1 MMARPAPGVFGISSR
16 RSCYAFLILT
26 GLVAIGCAL
35 SPIPQKMYEGP
46 PLPKE
51 QIGIL
56 HSGCHMGSGLT
67 IMTTQ
72 IDGKDIA
79 DGCADFAL
87 SPGDHHIELSAK
99 QLSPKLEKPY
109 VMSSGT
115 VLGRP
120 PAPMGTW
127 PEQDSQVI
135 WASTSPLRITCT
147 VQAGQEVN
155 IVGTKGVGEDWSARC
170 QEHTP

>member
-16 RSCYAFLILT
+16 RSCHAFLILT

-35 SPIPQKMYEGP
+35 SPSPRKMYEGP

-56 HSGCHMGSGLT
+56 RSGCFAGSGLT

-72 IDGKDIA
+72 IDGKDID

-87 SPGDHHIELSAK
+87 SPGEHHIELSAK
-99 QLSPKLEKPY
+99 QLSPKLEPHY
-109 VMSSGT
+109 MVTPGN
-115 VLGRP
+115 LPGR
-120 PAPMGTW
+120 APIGAR
-127 PEQDSQVI
+127 PEQVSQVI
-135 WASTSPLRITCT
+135 WASTSPLRITCR
-147 VQAGQEVN
+147 VQAGQE
-155 IVGTKGVGEDWSARC
+155 IIIIGTKGEGEDWLARC
-170 QEHTP
+170 QEQTR

>member
-1 MMARPAPGVFGISSR
+1 
-16 RSCYAFLILT
+16 
-26 GLVAIGCAL
+26 
-35 SPIPQKMYEGP
+35 MYEGP

-56 HSGCHMGSGLT
+56 RSECRVGSGLI

-99 QLSPKLEKPY
+99 QLSPKLETY
-109 VMSSGT
+109 VVGSGT
-115 VLGRP
+115 SLMPP
-120 PAPMGTW
+120 PAPMGTR

-147 VQAGQEVN
+147 VQAGQEVI

>member
-1 MMARPAPGVFGISSR
+1 MMARPAPGVFRISSR
-16 RSCYAFLILT
+16 RSCDAFLILT

-35 SPIPQKMYEGP
+35 SPSPQKMYEGP

-51 QIGIL
+51 QIGIF
-56 HSGCHMGSGLT
+56 HSGCRMGSGLT

-79 DGCADFAL
+79 DGCAHFAL

-99 QLSPKLEKPY
+99 QLSPKLETY
-109 VMSSGT
+109 VVGSGN
-115 VLGRP
+115 VLRP
-120 PAPMGTW
+120 SPAPMGTR

-147 VQAGQEVN
+147 VQAGQEVI

-170 QEHTP
+170 QEHAP

>member
-16 RSCYAFLILT
+16 RSCDAFLILM
-26 GLVAIGCAL
+26 GLVAVGCAL
-35 SPIPQKMYEGP
+35 SPSPQKMYEGP

-56 HSGCHMGSGLT
+56 RSECRAGSGLI

-99 QLSPKLEKPY
+99 QLSPKLETY
-109 VMSSGT
+109 VVGSGT
-115 VLGRP
+115 SLMP
-120 PAPMGTW
+120 SPAPMGTR

-147 VQAGQEVN
+147 VQAGQEVI

-170 QEHTP
+170 LEHTP

>member
-1 MMARPAPGVFGISSR
+1 MMARPASGVFGISSR
-16 RSCYAFLILT
+16 RSCHAFLIVT

-35 SPIPQKMYEGP
+35 SPSPQKMYEGP

-56 HSGCHMGSGLT
+56 HSGCRVGSGLT

-87 SPGDHHIELSAK
+87 SPGEHHIELSAK
-99 QLSPKLEKPY
+99 QLSPKLEPY
-109 VMSSGT
+109 VVSSGT
-115 VLGRP
+115 TILGRS
-120 PAPMGTW
+120 PAPMGTR
-127 PEQDSQVI
+127 PEHDSQVI
-135 WASTSPLRITCT
+135 WASTSPLRITCR
-147 VQAGQEVN
+147 VQAGQEVI
-155 IVGTKGVGEDWSARC
+155 IVGSKGVGEDWLARC

>member
-16 RSCYAFLILT
+16 RSCDAFLILT

-115 VLGRP
+115 VLANAASSGSCGWYSHPSRVKP
-120 PAPMGTW
+120 RRASART
-127 PEQDSQVI
+127 D
-135 WASTSPLRITCT
+135 ASTMTC
-147 VQAGQEVN
+147 GRS
-155 IVGTKGVGEDWSARC
+155 W
-170 QEHTP
+170 P

>member
-1 MMARPAPGVFGISSR
+1 MMARPVPGVFEKSSR
-16 RSCYAFLILT
+16 RSRHLFLILT
-26 GLVAIGCAL
+26 GFVAIGCAAL
-35 SPIPQKMYEGP
+35 SPSPQKMYEGP

-56 HSGCHMGSGLT
+56 YSGCRMESGLT

-87 SPGDHHIELSAK
+87 LPGEHHIELSAK
-99 QLSPKLEKPY
+99 QLSPSLEPY
-109 VMSSGT
+109 VNTSGPI
-115 VLGRP
+115 LGRY
-120 PAPMGTW
+120 PAPMGTR
-127 PEQDSQVI
+127 PEQEAQVI

-147 VQAGQEVN
+147 VQAGQEII
-155 IVGTKGVGEDWSARC
+155 IVGIKGEGEDWLARC

>member
-1 MMARPAPGVFGISSR
+1 MMARPVPGVFGTSSR
-16 RSCYAFLILT
+16 RSRHMFLILT

-35 SPIPQKMYEGP
+35 SPSPQKMYEGP

-56 HSGCHMGSGLT
+56 HSGCRMGSGLT
-67 IMTTQ
+67 IATTQ

-87 SPGDHHIELSAK
+87 LPGEHRIELSAK
-99 QLSPKLEKPY
+99 QLSPRLDPY
-109 VMSSGT
+109 VVTSGP
-115 VLGRP
+115 VLGRY
-120 PAPMGTW
+120 PAPMGTR
-127 PEQDSQVI
+127 PEQESQVI

-147 VQAGQEVN
+147 VQAGQEVI
-155 IVGTKGVGEDWSARC
+155 IVGTKGEGEDWLARC

>member
-1 MMARPAPGVFGISSR
+1 
-16 RSCYAFLILT
+16 
-26 GLVAIGCAL
+26 
-35 SPIPQKMYEGP
+35 
-46 PLPKE
+46 
-51 QIGIL
+51 
-56 HSGCHMGSGLT
+56 
-67 IMTTQ
+67 MTTQ

-99 QLSPKLEKPY
+99 QLSPKLETD
-109 VMSSGT
+109 VVGSGIF
-115 VLGRP
+115 LRP
-120 PAPMGTW
+120 SPAPMGTR

-147 VQAGQEVN
+147 VQAGQEVI